1 MFCYSFGVIFSK
13 MPLLSGFNRRAKNY
27 NLYTF
32 SFDTVYPHLRFG
44 TASTVLYVAN
54 HSNLYFE
61 ETSLLLSPS
70 SWLKLAVKT
79 VDDEDSD
86 DDSDCSRWLVTQS
99 SHTP

>member
-1 MFCYSFGVIFSK
+1 MVPNFSC
-13 MPLLSGFNRRAKNY
+13 LLNISNNSNY
-27 NLYTF
+27 NLYMF

-61 ETSLLLSPS
+61 VTSSLLSPS
-70 SWLKLAVKT
+70 SWLKLAVKR

-86 DDSDCSRWLVTQS
+86 DDDNSDCSRWLVTQS
-99 SHTP
+99 SHPP

>member
-1 MFCYSFGVIFSK
+1 M
-13 MPLLSGFNRRAKNY
+13 
-27 NLYTF
+27 F

-61 ETSLLLSPS
+61 MTSLLLSPP
-70 SWLKLAVKT
+70 SWLKLAVKR
-79 VDDEDSD
+79 VDDEDSDDD

-99 SHTP
+99 PHPP